1 MQKIE
6 LLAPAK
12 DLECGLAAIHHG
24 ADAIYV
30 GAPQFSARSAAGN
43 TIADIEKLC
52 QYAHLYHAH
61 VHVALNTILTD
72 KELEQ
77 ARKIIFQ
84 LYNAGIDALII
95 QDLGILQLDIPPLA
109 LHASTQ
115 MDNRT
120 PEKVLFWEKIGFE
133 RVILAR
139 ELSLSQISEIRKNT
153 HIELEAFVHGALC
166 VSYSG
171 QCYMSQAC
179 SGRSANRGTCA
190 QYCRLPYDL
199 VDDRGIIIKEQSHL
213 LSLKDMDRADSLQE
227 MINAGITSFKI
238 EGRLKNADY
247 VKNITAYYRQKLD
260 KILDA
265 DSSYQAA
272 SAGKTTFSFTPNPQ
286 KTFYRGKTDYF
297 LHKRENVMVSP
308 DISKS
313 IGEFIG
319 IITRIHLNSFSV
331 DTEVVLH
338 NGDGLGFINP
348 QGELVG
354 FRINKVENQQITTL
368 EVVPDLVEGTAVY
381 RNFDIEFDKILQTD
395 SASRKIA
402 VNIHFQ
408 ETADG
413 FLLTLTDEEKIQ
425 VELPIVCAKELSQKG
440 EAAKNVL
447 QSNFSKLGNTPFI
460 INELSVDWTKPYF
473 FPVSQINE
481 WRRQAVELLIAR
493 RMETAHHP
501 SAKLITPNTIS
512 FPAGQSDISSY
523 RANVM
528 NQRAKEFYQ
537 MHGIEVTEP
546 AFEVHESAEAT
557 LMTCKH
563 CIKYTLG
570 YCSKQNLPKEL
581 PFVEPLYLQLHHT
594 LFQLS
599 FDCKKCEM
607 SIKKRNPVC

>member
-1 MQKIE
+1 
-6 LLAPAK
+6 
-12 DLECGLAAIHHG
+12 
-24 ADAIYV
+24 
-30 GAPQFSARSAAGN
+30 
-43 TIADIEKLC
+43 
-52 QYAHLYHAH
+52 
-61 VHVALNTILTD
+61 
-72 KELEQ
+72 
-77 ARKIIFQ
+77 
-84 LYNAGIDALII
+84 
-95 QDLGILQLDIPPLA
+95 
-109 LHASTQ
+109 
-115 MDNRT
+115 
-120 PEKVLFWEKIGFE
+120 
-133 RVILAR
+133 
-139 ELSLSQISEIRKNT
+139 
-153 HIELEAFVHGALC
+153 
-166 VSYSG
+166 
-171 QCYMSQAC
+171 
-179 SGRSANRGTCA
+179 
-190 QYCRLPYDL
+190 
-199 VDDRGIIIKEQSHL
+199 
-213 LSLKDMDRADSLQE
+213 
-227 MINAGITSFKI
+227 
-238 EGRLKNADY
+238 
-247 VKNITAYYRQKLD
+247 
-260 KILDA
+260 
-265 DSSYQAA
+265 
-272 SAGKTTFSFTPNPQ
+272 
-286 KTFYRGKTDYF
+286 
-297 LHKRENVMVSP
+297 
-308 DISKS
+308 
-313 IGEFIG
+313 
-319 IITRIHLNSFSV
+319 
-331 DTEVVLH
+331 
-338 NGDGLGFINP
+338 
-348 QGELVG
+348 
-354 FRINKVENQQITTL
+354 
-368 EVVPDLVEGTAVY
+368 DLVEGTAVY